1 MSALS
6 LQEKAAFYQQAQKL
20 GFDSNGALLNSGIY
34 GKILNLYGQDSAI
47 TTPNAGLPAEFFT
60 YYDRRVIDVFF
71 AKTVAEQIGKMYKGG
86 SWEDAFYRTRIREA
100 VGATRPYSD
109 LSAEQNVNSNTN
121 YVIRQAYRMEL
132 VKQWGDLQ
140 VAENAKALID
150 YVSDINVAASH
161 VLAQDLN
168 NIFFYGVSGLQ
179 NYGIL
184 NDPNLPAYETPNTVD
199 TRVKWQDKSL
209 PEIVTDLTKMLSSL
223 YANAEGW
230 INPDT
235 KLRLA
240 LPPSVL
246 PILQGK
252 ISALG
257 YSVFQ
262 WIKDNLGDRIIED
275 IVIAPQLATSTGNM
289 VMLYAME
296 MNGQDV
302 INNVFGEL
310 YKSHG
315 VVRQLSSFVEKVS
328 ASSYGAVVRYP
339 FAIVRMLGV

>member
-1 MSALS
+1 MGALS
-6 LQEKAAFYQQAQKL
+6 LQEKAALYQQAQKL

-34 GKILNLYGQDSAI
+34 GKILNLYGQDAAA
-47 TTPNAGLPAEFFT
+47 TLPNAGLPAEFLTHF
-60 YYDRRVIDVFF
+60 DRRVIDVFF

-100 VGATRPYSD
+100 AGTTRPYSD
-109 LSAEQNVNSNTN
+109 LSTEQNVHSNNN
-121 YVIRQAYRMEL
+121 YVVRQAYRMEL

-168 NIFFYGVSGLQ
+168 NIFFYGVSGIQ

-184 NDPNLPAYETPNTVD
+184 NDPNLPAYLNPAAIEN
-199 TRVKWQDKSL
+199 RIKWQDKSL
-209 PEIVTDLTKMLSSL
+209 PEIVTDLTSILSGL
-223 YANAEGW
+223 YTNAEGW

-240 LPPSVL
+240 LPPSIL
-246 PILQGK
+246 PVLQGK

-262 WIKDNLGDRIIED
+262 WIKDNLGDGIIENV
-275 IVIAPQLATSTGNM
+275 VIAPQLATPTGNA
-289 VMLYAME
+289 VMIYASE
-296 MNGQDV
+296 INGQDV
-302 INNVFGEL
+302 INNVFGEV

-328 ASSYGAVVRYP
+328 ASSYGAVIRYP
-339 FAIVRMLGV
+339 FAVARMLGV